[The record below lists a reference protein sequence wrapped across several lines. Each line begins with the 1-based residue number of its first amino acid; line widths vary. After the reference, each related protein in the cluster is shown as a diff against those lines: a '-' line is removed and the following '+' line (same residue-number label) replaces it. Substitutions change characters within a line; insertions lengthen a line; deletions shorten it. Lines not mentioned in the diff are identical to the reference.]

1 MLLGVLPAIVVFVV
15 LLFLLV
21 ALVELAPAIATWLT
35 PFPGTWGQDTR
46 ILLRAALIVALI
58 VGGVALSAVLYT
70 ALTLAVGT
78 PIYDRISRAVED
90 SHGGIAAEVRR
101 PVLPQV
107 VEAIANALRMIITA
121 AGLGLAVAVI
131 GLVPVVGTVA
141 AAVVAAVGAGRIIA
155 GELIAT
161 ARLRPELLPGLP
173 HPGRRGAPHAG
184 GRGRRDPARSR
195 PVGRTHLIRTT
206 LRASAGQDSSVQRGS
221 GLRSYQ

>member
-58 VGGVALSAVLYT
+58 VGGVALSVVLYT

-121 AGLGLAVAVI
+121 AGLGLAVA
-131 GLVPVVGTVA
+131 
-141 AAVVAAVGAGRIIA
+141 GATLLARDLL
-155 GELIAT
+155 GEPT
-161 ARLRPELLPGLP
+161 
-173 HPGRRGAPHAG
+173 
-184 GRGRRDPARSR
+184 
-195 PVGRTHLIRTT
+195 
-206 LRASAGQDSSVQRGS
+206 
-221 GLRSYQ
+221 